1 MTDPKSESL
10 NAAVEQFGAGVVE
23 TVVSLVEMSDPDG
36 AWAMFQDQGMD
47 EHAECVEFIYF
58 DPE

>member
-1 MTDPKSESL
+1 MKDSKSEL
-10 NAAVEQFGAGVVE
+10 LTEAEAVFGAEVVE

-36 AWAMFQDQGMD
+36 AWALFQDQGMD

-58 DPE
+58 DQD

>member
-1 MTDPKSESL
+1 MKNEKSAILTE
-10 NAAVEQFGAGVVE
+10 AEEIFGADVVE
-23 TVVSLVEMSDPDG
+23 TVVALVEMSDPDG

-58 DPE
+58 EPE